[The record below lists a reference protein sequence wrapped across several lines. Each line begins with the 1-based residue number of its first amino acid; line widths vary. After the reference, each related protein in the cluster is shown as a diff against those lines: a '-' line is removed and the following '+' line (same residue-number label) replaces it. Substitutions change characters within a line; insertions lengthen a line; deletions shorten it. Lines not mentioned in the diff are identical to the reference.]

1 MIAVGPCL
9 RPIPVLSHILGPLL
23 SGLRFCSASSFHALF
38 SNEVHQINTELL
50 SVVRNE
56 YEP

>member
-9 RPIPVLSHILGPLL
+9 RSIPVLSHILGPVR
-23 SGLRFCSASSFHALF
+23 SGLHFCAASSFHALF